1 MKRSAILAFVLGC
14 LLLAACAPTGL
25 TSADQVATFVA
36 ATLAANGQPVP
47 TAEPTLG
54 EVATQAPSDAACANS
69 GMVSVAYIKDDNVWL
84 WVQGMRTQLTNS
96 GDAVH
101 LAISDD
107 GCRIA
112 YTRAVPNPIYDGSV
126 EFPMPETL
134 DELWA
139 VNSDGNN
146 NHALVDAAYLSAL
159 PVNVGYIL
167 SVFDLGFQPGTHSL
181 AFNTRVLH
189 PGVGLTLNQDLF
201 TAEVDSGVITP
212 LLSAGLAG
220 GTFAFSPDGA
230 QIAMSS
236 ATNVHV
242 INSDGSDFRPNLI
255 TFDMVSTYSEYAYTP
270 PLHWTPDGNSLM
282 VAVPPAD
289 PLAPPAAGVF
299 PETALWWIPLDGTPA
314 FEAGAVQS
322 AFFVLDEVNFSPDA
336 GRIAYLRPLGDEI
349 AESHE
354 LVVALGNGSNE
365 LPPVIGPTLSFVVWA
380 ADNARY
386 IYSYNDGALHLML
399 GNVNDSNVRPISTL
413 NAFVAFSANGVWVD
427 ADRFVLH
434 ELGDAGAQLSLMN
447 VSGAGEIIDTFTYQ
461 AVQFD
466 IAH

>member
-1 MKRSAILAFVLGC
+1 MKRSAILAIVLGC

-54 EVATQAPSDAACANS
+54 EVATQVPTACANS
-69 GMVSVAYIKDDNVWL
+69 DLVSVAYIKDQNVWL
-84 WVQGMRTQLTNS
+84 WLQGGMRTQLTNS

-112 YTRAVPNPIYDGSV
+112 YSRAVPNPIYDASA

-134 DELWA
+134 NELWA
-139 VNSDGNN
+139 VNSDGSN
-146 NHALVDAAYLSAL
+146 NHVLVDTAYLSAL
-159 PVNVGYIL
+159 PADVGYIL
-167 SVFDLGFQPGTHSL
+167 SVFDLDFQPGSHSL
-181 AFNTRVLH
+181 AFNTQVLH
-189 PGVGLTLNQDLF
+189 PGVGLTVNQDLF
-201 TAEVDSGVITP
+201 TVEVDSGVITP
-212 LLSAGLAG
+212 LLSAGQAG

-270 PLHWTPDGNSLM
+270 PLHWTPDGASLM

-336 GRIAYLRPLGDEI
+336 GRIAYLRPLGDEM
-349 AESHE
+349 AETHE
-354 LVVALGNGSNE
+354 LVIALSDGSNE
-365 LPPVIGPTLSFVVWA
+365 LPPIAGPILGFVAWS
-380 ADNARY
+380 ADSSRY
-386 IYSYNDGALHLML
+386 VYSYNDGALHLML
-399 GNVNDSNVRPISTL
+399 GNVNDSNVQPISTL
-413 NAFVAFSANGVWVD
+413 NAFSAFSADGEWVD

-434 ELGDAGAQLSLMN
+434 EMGDAGAQLSLMN
-447 VSGAGEIIDTFTYQ
+447 VSGAGEIIDTFNFQ
-461 AVQFD
+461 VVQFD
-466 IAH
+466 ITH